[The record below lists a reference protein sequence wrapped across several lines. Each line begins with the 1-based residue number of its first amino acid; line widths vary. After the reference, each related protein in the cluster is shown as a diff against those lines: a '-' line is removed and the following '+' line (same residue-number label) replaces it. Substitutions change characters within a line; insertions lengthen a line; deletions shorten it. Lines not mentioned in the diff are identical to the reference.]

1 MTSSCCTKLQSNY
14 FSIKETYPS
23 TPPVWFAD
31 VEDPLITNAV
41 QILSN
46 TSGSENHVSVN
57 LKKRL
62 LARH

>member
-1 MTSSCCTKLQSNY
+1 LQ
-14 FSIKETYPS
+14 ETYPS

-46 TSGSENHVSVN
+46 TSGSDNHVRQNYFLYTYNIFLFHSFTSFAH
-57 LKKRL
+57 LF
-62 LARH
+62 